1 MAKPRINLMIMRE
14 GEIDAAVKSY
24 SLPGYLPRLALIAGV
39 VLVLLATVAGV
50 TIVYFWQAAEDAELL
65 RAENE
70 SMRHSVARISQLEV
84 ELEQHRQFT
93 RRVAEMMGVNVPSL
107 PDSLAEP
114 GSEQITIASTDS
126 LDDEYADDEL
136 DMEGDSVVPPVQTP
150 LETVSP
156 SVGLL
161 VTECAADPLNRPRGM
176 PVHGR
181 VSRGFMPDVT
191 NPGLRHRGI
200 DIATREGSPIYAP
213 ASGIVV
219 YAGQDDVLGLMLTID
234 HGGGFKT
241 IYGHN
246 SRLHARIGDKVVRGD
261 VIALTGNTGE
271 STAPHL
277 HYEIQRDGHPVD
289 PMDFLGK

>member
-1 MAKPRINLMIMRE
+1 MSKPRINLMIMRE
-14 GEIDAAVKSY
+14 GEIDAAVRSY
-24 SLPGYLPRLALIAGV
+24 SLPGYLPRLAMVVGV
-39 VLVLLATVAGV
+39 ILVLLATWAVV

-65 RAENE
+65 RAENQ
-70 SMRHSVARISQLEV
+70 SMQRSIARISQLEA
-84 ELEQHRQFT
+84 ELEQHREFT
-93 RRVAEMMGVNVPSL
+93 RKVAEMMGIEVPAI
-107 PDSLAEP
+107 PDSLSLASIEPEEAEDTGLGESYP
-114 GSEQITIASTDS
+114 
-126 LDDEYADDEL
+126 DDDL
-136 DMEGDSVVPPVQTP
+136 DMEGDSVIPPPSTP
-150 LETVSP
+150 LEAASP
-156 SVGLL
+156 VVGRL
-161 VTECAADPLNRPRGM
+161 VTECSADPLNRPRGM

-181 VSRGFMPDVT
+181 VSRGFMPEST

-277 HYEIQRDGHPVD
+277 HYEIQRNGHPVD

>member
-1 MAKPRINLMIMRE
+1 MAKSRISLMIMRE
-14 GEIDAAVKSY
+14 GEIDTAVRSY
-24 SLPGYLPRLALIAGV
+24 SLPGYVPRLALIVGAVFV
-39 VLVLLATVAGV
+39 VLVTVAAV
-50 TIVYFWQAAEDAELL
+50 SIVYFWQAAGDAEIL

-70 SMRHSVARISQLEV
+70 SMRRSVAQLSQLEA

-93 RRVAEMMGVNVPSL
+93 HRVAAMIGIDVPDF
-107 PDSLAEP
+107 PDPVPESDM
-114 GSEQITIASTDS
+114 TD
-126 LDDEYADDEL
+126 YADDGL
-136 DMEGDSVVPPVQTP
+136 DMEGDSLAPPAQAP
-150 LETVSP
+150 LEAVSP
-156 SVGLL
+156 TVGLP
-161 VTECAADPLNRPRGM
+161 VTECSADPLNRPRGM

-181 VSRGFMPDVT
+181 VSRGFMPGVV

-200 DIATREGSPIYAP
+200 DIATREGSPINAP

-261 VIALTGNTGE
+261 VIALAGNTGE

-277 HYEIQRDGHPVD
+277 HYEIQRDNRPVD
-289 PMDFLGK
+289 PMGFLGK

>member
-14 GEIDAAVKSY
+14 GEIDAAVRSY
-24 SLPGYLPRLALIAGV
+24 SLPGYMPRLAIVLGV
-39 VLVLLATVAGV
+39 VLVLLATSAVV

-65 RAENE
+65 RAENQ
-70 SMRHSVARISQLEV
+70 SMRRSVARISQLEA

-93 RRVAEMMGVNVPSL
+93 RKVAEMMGIDVPAI
-107 PDSLAEP
+107 PESLAVATAEP
-114 GSEQITIASTDS
+114 EPDEEADLVDS
-126 LDDEYADDEL
+126 YADDDL
-136 DMEGDSVVPPVQTP
+136 DMEGDSIVPPPQTP
-150 LETVSP
+150 LEAVSP
-156 SVGLL
+156 TTGRL
-161 VTECAADPLNRPRGM
+161 VSECGADPLNRPRGM

-181 VSRGFMPDVT
+181 VSRGFMPEST

-200 DIATREGSPIYAP
+200 DIATKEGSPIYAP

-277 HYEIQRDGHPVD
+277 HYEIQRNGHPVD

>member
-1 MAKPRINLMIMRE
+1 MSKPRINLMIMRE
-14 GEIDAAVKSY
+14 GEIDAAVRSY
-24 SLPGYLPRLALIAGV
+24 SLPGYTPRLAIIIGA
-39 VLVLLATVAGV
+39 VLLLLATSAIV

-65 RAENE
+65 RAENQ
-70 SMRHSVARISQLEV
+70 SMRRSVARISQLEA

-93 RRVAEMMGVNVPSL
+93 HKVAEMMGVDVPAI
-107 PDSLAEP
+107 PESLAVASVEP
-114 GSEQITIASTDS
+114 DTDEQIDLGES
-126 LDDEYADDEL
+126 YADDDL
-136 DMEGDSVVPPVQTP
+136 DMEGDSIVPPPQSP
-150 LETVSP
+150 LEAVSP
-156 SVGLL
+156 SVGRP
-161 VTECAADPLNRPRGM
+161 VNECSADPLNRPRGM

-181 VSRGFMPDVT
+181 VSRGFMPEST

-200 DIATREGSPIYAP
+200 DIATKEGSPIYAP

-289 PMDFLGK
+289 PMNFLGR

>member
-1 MAKPRINLMIMRE
+1 MARPRISLMIMRE
-14 GEIDAAVKSY
+14 GETDSAVRSY

-39 VLVLLATVAGV
+39 VFVLLATVAGV
-50 TIVYFWQAAEDAELL
+50 SIVYFWQAAEDAETL
-65 RAENE
+65 RAENA
-70 SMRHSVARISQLEV
+70 SMRRAAARVGELEA

-93 RRVAEMMGVNVPSL
+93 RRVARMIGIDLPAFSDSVPSF
-107 PDSLAEP
+107 DTA
-114 GSEQITIASTDS
+114 
-126 LDDEYADDEL
+126 EYASSNAGMNGRMDLEIDAESRNTP
-136 DMEGDSVVPPVQTP
+136 EQAP
-150 LETVSP
+150 LEAISP
-156 SVGLL
+156 GAGVL
-161 VTECAADPLNRPRGM
+161 VTECRPDPNNRQRGM
-176 PVHGR
+176 PVRGR
-181 VSRGFMPDVT
+181 VSRGFLPSAT

-246 SRLHARIGDKVVRGD
+246 SRLHVRIGDKVFRGD
-261 VIALTGNTGE
+261 VIGLTGNTGE

-277 HYEIQRDGHPVD
+277 HYEVRRDDQSVD
-289 PMDFLGK
+289 PMGFLGK